1 MTDLDTDALA
11 AFLDAELGSGGF
23 TIEGRGAGYS
33 NETLFVRWGSR
44 ELVVRRPPPD
54 ETAEGAHEVLR
65 ECRILDALDG
75 TDVPVPR
82 VVAASEDGSVLGAP
96 FYVMDRLRGEVVRT
110 EEPARFATPDRREA
124 LADEFVGTL
133 AAIHGVDYRA
143 VGLGDLGEPAGYLER
158 QVETFREACEWALET
173 TRDERDV
180 PELGTVGSWLADNV
194 PEPSTAALVHGDYK
208 LDNVMFGPGDEPD
221 VVGVF
226 DWEMGTLGDPLA
238 DLAYALHCWPD
249 PGETEAERV
258 VADRF
263 APRFLAGED
272 YPTRE
277 AFVRR
282 YEALSGIEFRNR
294 RFYLALAAFKM
305 AALGE
310 MFFARF
316 LRGGVEDPMYESMG
330 RGVPAQA
337 RRALEIIDGEWTATP
352 D

>member
-1 MTDLDTDALA
+1 MTDLDTEALA
-11 AFLDAELGSGGF
+11 AFLDAELGPGGL

-65 ECRILDALDG
+65 EHRILDALAG

-82 VVAASEDGSVLGAP
+82 VVAACEDDSVLGAP
-96 FYVMDRLRGEVVRT
+96 FYVMDRLHGEVIRT
-110 EEPARFATPDRREA
+110 DEPARFATQARREA
-124 LADEFVGTL
+124 LATGFVDTL

-143 VGLGDLGEPAGYLER
+143 VGLGDLGDPAGYLER
-158 QVETFREACEWALET
+158 QVGTFREACEWALET
-173 TRDERDV
+173 TREERAM
-180 PELGTVGSWLADNV
+180 PELGTVGAWLADHV
-194 PEPSTAALVHGDYK
+194 PEPSTSALVHGDYK
-208 LDNVMFGPGDEPD
+208 LDNVMFGPGDEPEIL
-221 VVGVF
+221 GVF

-249 PGETEAERV
+249 PDETEAERV

-263 APRFLAGED
+263 APRFLAHED

-282 YEALSGIEFRNR
+282 YEAEGGVEFGNR

-310 MFFARF
+310 MFYARY
-316 LRGGVEDPMYESMG
+316 LRGGVEDPMYEAMG
-330 RGVPAQA
+330 QGVPAQA
-337 RRALEIIDGEWTATP
+337 RRALEIIEGEWTI
-352 D
+352 